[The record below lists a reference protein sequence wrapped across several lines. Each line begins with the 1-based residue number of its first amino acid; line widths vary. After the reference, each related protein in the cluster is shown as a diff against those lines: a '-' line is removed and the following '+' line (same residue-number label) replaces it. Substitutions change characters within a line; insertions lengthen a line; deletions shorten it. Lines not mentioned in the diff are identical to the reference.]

1 MPDRPNILFIFD
13 DQHRH
18 DYLGAA
24 GASWLNTPNLDRL
37 AARGTRFTQAT
48 TNCPACGP
56 SRMALGRGLQPVR
69 AGVLNNGFGRA
80 PHGLPTIYQRMR
92 DYGYHVASTGK
103 LHLGPTGPPGPNG
116 DPPGAYALGFT
127 HPCEVEGKMSAG
139 HVSGPT
145 GPYTHYLAEKGLLDG
160 FLKDYAKRIEN
171 EWARSNWDSVL
182 PAEDFQDAF
191 IGQKAIDWMR
201 DTPASQPWM
210 MFVNFV
216 GPHSPFDPPKVYAD
230 KYRNAMVPDVVP
242 TRMEG
247 KPDWIRERDHG
258 LDPDAVTEAQRQYCG
273 AIEAI
278 DAQVGG
284 MLDLLEERGMLDDTY
299 VIFSSDHGEML
310 GDFGMYAKF
319 VAYEGSVR
327 VPLIAAGPGIP
338 GGEVSDAL
346 VELIDV
352 NPTIAE
358 LAGLD
363 RQPHIDAQSFAPVL
377 REGASAHRIETVSVI
392 ENWRSLRTHDYKL
405 IQNYNEM
412 FELYDLREDPNELRN
427 LADERPGIRDELFG
441 RLCERF
447 HGSGKLSR
455 GMRIRI

>member
-37 AARGTRFTQAT
+37 AARGTRFTQTT
-48 TNCPACGP
+48 TNCPACGL
-56 SRMALGRGLQPVR
+56 SRMALATGLQPVR

-216 GPHSPFDPPKVYAD
+216 WSPQSFRSPEGVCRQVSKRDGPGCRSDPD
-230 KYRNAMVPDVVP
+230 
-242 TRMEG
+242 G
-247 KPDWIRERDHG
+247 RETG
-258 LDPDAVTEAQRQYCG
+258 LDPG
-273 AIEAI
+273 A
-278 DAQVGG
+278 
-284 MLDLLEERGMLDDTY
+284 R
-299 VIFSSDHGEML
+299 
-310 GDFGMYAKF
+310 
-319 VAYEGSVR
+319 
-327 VPLIAAGPGIP
+327 P
-338 GGEVSDAL
+338 
-346 VELIDV
+346 
-352 NPTIAE
+352 
-358 LAGLD
+358 
-363 RQPHIDAQSFAPVL
+363 
-377 REGASAHRIETVSVI
+377 
-392 ENWRSLRTHDYKL
+392 RS
-405 IQNYNEM
+405 
-412 FELYDLREDPNELRN
+412 
-427 LADERPGIRDELFG
+427 
-441 RLCERF
+441 
-447 HGSGKLSR
+447 
-455 GMRIRI
+455 